1 MHVGTTVETI
11 DGYTM
16 KVTSPRRKI
25 LDPWHEATTNELK
38 SSHVN
43 KQETCSA

>member
-1 MHVGTTVETI
+1 MHVGTTAEMI

-25 LDPWHEATTNELK
+25 LDLWHEATTNE
-38 SSHVN
+38 
-43 KQETCSA
+43 